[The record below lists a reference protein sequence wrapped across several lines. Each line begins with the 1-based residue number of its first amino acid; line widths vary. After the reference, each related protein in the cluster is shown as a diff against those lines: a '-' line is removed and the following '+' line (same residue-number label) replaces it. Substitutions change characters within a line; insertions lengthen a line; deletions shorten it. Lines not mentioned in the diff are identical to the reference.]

1 MEEFVKYFLSLVSV
15 VTVFTGVVIKYMKS
29 ESKQREESLKAQNE
43 TNTLLERLN
52 SNMEHQFTL
61 VKKDVNNNF
70 AIVDDNFGIMNGEL
84 VVIKRAVFNKDKD
97 DHLPLRKTE
106 KI

>member
-1 MEEFVKYFLSLVSV
+1 MDDFLQNIL
-15 VTVFTGVVIKYMKS
+15 TLGAVFTLLGGILL
-29 ESKQREESLKAQNE
+29 KQLKATNE
-43 TNTLLERLN
+43 TNNQLERLN